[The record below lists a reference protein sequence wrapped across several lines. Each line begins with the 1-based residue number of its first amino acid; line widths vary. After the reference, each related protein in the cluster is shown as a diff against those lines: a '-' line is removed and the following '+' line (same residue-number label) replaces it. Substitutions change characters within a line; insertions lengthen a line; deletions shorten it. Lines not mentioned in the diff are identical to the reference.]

1 MRKMF
6 FLRQNWC
13 QFGLP
18 NCDFGA
24 NSSFLLCH
32 LRVVVGVWGFFRS
45 RKCVKDCLGGENL
58 HRFPKDPTRHLIY
71 ILIADLGK
79 IWSNSSISFRHLR
92 ILTADLG
99 KFWSNSSI
107 SFRHL
112 RMLTAD
118 PGEIWSNSSVSFRYY
133 LPFFHKEQLI
143 WS

>member
-58 HRFPKDPTRHLIY
+58 HRFPKDPTRHL
-71 ILIADLGK
+71 
-79 IWSNSSISFRHLR
+79 R